1 MSKSSQKPYTAEA
14 LDLHFQDSKIPS
26 SKKSEIPSPWPSTF
40 HSWPSIPCHP
50 TPISTPSTF
59 RLYGT
64 ISRITIFNSR
74 AQPFYP
80 PYIYTRTHYDTLRAN
95 IGRMVPIFRQI
106 GFKDRKYLFEGWVR
120 ITSVEIV
127 QAKSDELKRF
137 VEKKVQVGGLQMER
151 TREQWEDT
159 LGENW
164 YKVYLMEVDSEIG
177 DPMELADVRDVLKML
192 QGEVDLSLFD

>member
-1 MSKSSQKPYTAEA
+1 
-14 LDLHFQDSKIPS
+14 
-26 SKKSEIPSPWPSTF
+26 
-40 HSWPSIPCHP
+40 
-50 TPISTPSTF
+50 
-59 RLYGT
+59 
-64 ISRITIFNSR
+64 
-74 AQPFYP
+74 
-80 PYIYTRTHYDTLRAN
+80 
-95 IGRMVPIFRQI
+95 MVPIFRQI